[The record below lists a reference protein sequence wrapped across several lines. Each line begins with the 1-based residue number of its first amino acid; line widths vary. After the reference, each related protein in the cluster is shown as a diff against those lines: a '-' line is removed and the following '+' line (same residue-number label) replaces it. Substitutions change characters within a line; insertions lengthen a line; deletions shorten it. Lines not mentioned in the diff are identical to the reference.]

1 MASQPPPPKNRSGFG
16 RQAALAMELP
26 FLIAGGAIAGGFIG
40 YLLDKYLH
48 TTPYL
53 MLLIGAVGFAAGLR
67 DLLRRLDK
75 QDGPGSPQQ

>member
-1 MASQPPPPKNRSGFG
+1 
-16 RQAALAMELP
+16 MELP

>member
-75 QDGPGSPQQ
+75 QDGPSRPGQ